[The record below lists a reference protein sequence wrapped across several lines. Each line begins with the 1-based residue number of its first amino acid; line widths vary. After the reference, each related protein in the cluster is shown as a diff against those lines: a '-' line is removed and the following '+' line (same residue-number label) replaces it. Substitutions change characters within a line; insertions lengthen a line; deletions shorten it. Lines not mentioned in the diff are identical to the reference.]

1 MNNWKTLKEETPT
14 ECSICL
20 ITVNG
25 NVTLA
30 TYSEGEFIQ
39 HGNDERHYNSVSAWQ
54 YTDPPYNNAKSK
66 FERAMDYLRNDFENI
81 KKYTEGELEF
91 SLLGGTSGD
100 EIFVVMPRCTADLDC
115 INTIHRY
122 LNGYTKVS
130 NNDIGKILV
139 LKLAPPDENI
149 KQYAHWEVYYLY
161 DIICNNT
168 DKLMA
173 IMDTLIQKNLK
184 RRMNNEQNI

>member
-66 FERAMDYLRNDFENI
+66 FE
-81 KKYTEGELEF
+81 
-91 SLLGGTSGD
+91 GGYGL
-100 EIFVVMPRCTADLDC
+100 P
-115 INTIHRY
+115 
-122 LNGYTKVS
+122 
-130 NNDIGKILV
+130 
-139 LKLAPPDENI
+139 
-149 KQYAHWEVYYLY
+149 
-161 DIICNNT
+161 
-168 DKLMA
+168 
-173 IMDTLIQKNLK
+173 
-184 RRMNNEQNI
+184 

>member
-1 MNNWKTLKEETPT
+1 MTLK
-14 ECSICL
+14 I
-20 ITVNG
+20 
-25 NVTLA
+25 
-30 TYSEGEFIQ
+30 
-39 HGNDERHYNSVSAWQ
+39 
-54 YTDPPYNNAKSK
+54 SK
-66 FERAMDYLRNDFENI
+66 N
-81 KKYTEGELEF
+81 
-91 SLLGGTSGD
+91 
-100 EIFVVMPRCTADLDC
+100 
-115 INTIHRY
+115 IHRY

>member
-1 MNNWKTLKEETPT
+1 MFYLLNHGKWQCNF
-14 ECSICL
+14 
-20 ITVNG
+20 G
-25 NVTLA
+25 NILGGRI
-30 TYSEGEFIQ
+30 YST
-39 HGNDERHYNSVSAWQ
+39 GNDERHYNSVSAWQ

-66 FERAMDYLRNDFENI
+66 FEGAMDYLRNDFENI

-149 KQYAHWEVYYLY
+149 KQYAPLGSILFIRY
-161 DIICNNT
+161 N
-168 DKLMA
+168 M
-173 IMDTLIQKNLK
+173 
-184 RRMNNEQNI
+184 

>member
-1 MNNWKTLKEETPT
+1 M
-14 ECSICL
+14 
-20 ITVNG
+20 
-25 NVTLA
+25 
-30 TYSEGEFIQ
+30 
-39 HGNDERHYNSVSAWQ
+39 SAWQ

-66 FERAMDYLRNDFENI
+66 FEGAMDYLRNDFENI
-81 KKYTEGELEF
+81 KKYTEGKLEF

-149 KQYAHWEVYYLY
+149 KQYAYWEVYYLY
-161 DIICNNT
+161 DKIRNNT
-168 DKLMA
+168 DKLMTV
-173 IMDTLIQKNLK
+173 MDTLIKKEFEEGN
-184 RRMNNEQNI
+184 NNE

>member
-66 FERAMDYLRNDFENI
+66 FEGAMDYLRNDFENI

-100 EIFVVMPRCTADLDC
+100 
-115 INTIHRY
+115 
-122 LNGYTKVS
+122 
-130 NNDIGKILV
+130 
-139 LKLAPPDENI
+139 
-149 KQYAHWEVYYLY
+149 
-161 DIICNNT
+161 
-168 DKLMA
+168 
-173 IMDTLIQKNLK
+173 
-184 RRMNNEQNI
+184 

>member
-1 MNNWKTLKEETPT
+1 M
-14 ECSICL
+14 
-20 ITVNG
+20 G
-25 NVTLA
+25 
-30 TYSEGEFIQ
+30 
-39 HGNDERHYNSVSAWQ
+39 
-54 YTDPPYNNAKSK
+54 
-66 FERAMDYLRNDFENI
+66 YLRNDFENI
-81 KKYTEGELEF
+81 KKYTEGKLEF

-149 KQYAHWEVYYLY
+149 KQYAYWEVYYLY
-161 DIICNNT
+161 DKIRNNT

-173 IMDTLIQKNLK
+173 VMDTLIKKEFEEGN
-184 RRMNNEQNI
+184 NNE

>member
-1 MNNWKTLKEETPT
+1 MNDNWIRTDVEMPKEGAT
-14 ECSICL
+14 CL
-20 ITVNG
+20 
-25 NVTLA
+25 VTTQGDIALA
-30 TYSEGEFIQ
+30 TYSEGYFNQYGI
-39 HGNDERHYNSVSAWQ
+39 DELFLNNVTAWQ
-54 YTDPPYNNAKSK
+54 YVDIPYNDTKSK
-66 FERAMDYLRNDFENI
+66 FEGAMDYHRNDFENI

-149 KQYAHWEVYYLY
+149 KQYAYWEVYYLY
-161 DIICNNT
+161 DKIRNNT

-173 IMDTLIQKNLK
+173 VMDTLIKK
-184 RRMNNEQNI
+184 EFEEENE

>member
-1 MNNWKTLKEETPT
+1 MSNWIKTNIEMPKEGAT
-14 ECSICL
+14 CL
-20 ITVNG
+20 
-25 NVTLA
+25 VTTQGDIALA
-30 TYSEGEFIQ
+30 TYSEGYFNQYGI
-39 HGNDERHYNSVSAWQ
+39 DELFLNNVTAWQ
-54 YTDPPYNNAKSK
+54 YVDIPYNDTKSK
-66 FERAMDYLRNDFENI
+66 FEGAMDYLRNDFENI

-149 KQYAHWEVYYLY
+149 KQYAYWEVYYLY
-161 DIICNNT
+161 DKIRNNT

-173 IMDTLIQKNLK
+173 VMDTLIKK
-184 RRMNNEQNI
+184 EFEEENE